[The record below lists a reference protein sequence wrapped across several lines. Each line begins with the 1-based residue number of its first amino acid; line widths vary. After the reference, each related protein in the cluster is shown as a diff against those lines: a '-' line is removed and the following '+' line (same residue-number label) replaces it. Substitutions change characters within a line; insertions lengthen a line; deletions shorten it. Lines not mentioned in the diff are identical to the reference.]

1 MNLIKAA
8 ANSRP
13 NSTIDLIDS
22 APYPSSYTDELI
34 LILRANL
41 VYLSLYW
48 FFMQNIQCKINFK
61 NHETYLEAG
70 KHDP

>member
-8 ANSRP
+8 ANSKP

-48 FFMQNIQCKINFK
+48 FFYAK
-61 NHETYLEAG
+61 Y
-70 KHDP
+70 PV